1 MGGTGYQSSSA
12 SLPQFWAEGNAPAP
26 SAPTSRDPHASQ
38 SVPQAHG
45 LTDFHPQAAKS
56 TEIPICASTSVSRNT
71 RTTSAY
77 FSQLTQKPFIKTVL
91 VKKEIGL
98 AWILHHY
105 RLFTLLWDCLHLEND
120 FRYDQNNR
128 FEKEICSKSYEIS
141 LLYKS
146 CFPFKFPIHSELLL

>member
-1 MGGTGYQSSSA
+1 MLA
-12 SLPQFWAEGNAPAP
+12 
-26 SAPTSRDPHASQ
+26 
-38 SVPQAHG
+38 QA
-45 LTDFHPQAAKS
+45 FP
-56 TEIPICASTSVSRNT
+56 EILELL
-71 RTTSAY
+71 SAY

-91 VKKEIGL
+91 VQKEIGL

-146 CFPFKFPIHSELLL
+146 CFLFKFPIHSELLLQIQQYNTDSSNAAQWSKMKLLIRFFSFHSNSYVLID